1 MTICLFNSHCNGK
14 VSGDST
20 TPHGEAWEF
29 WKSSNLYDLGVGIFF
44 QMLETFTISGKANG
58 NSIAP
63 HGEAWE
69 FEDHQAM

>member
-1 MTICLFNSHCNGK
+1 MGC
-14 VSGDST
+14 
-20 TPHGEAWEF
+20 
-29 WKSSNLYDLGVGIFF
+29 FF

-69 FEDHQAM
+69 F